1 MKSFSKFISVLFH
14 PIFLTTMCMAYIL
27 FVSTNPIF
35 NIPKGNELQ
44 WFLITAYSTLF
55 MPLVVVFLL
64 WRLKFIQSLEMKT
77 TKERYIPL
85 IACMSFYFWVFW
97 IFHLN
102 LGASAWIKI
111 FLLASFI
118 SMVFSFLITIF
129 NKISLHLAAISTVFV
144 YALLLNISTG
154 FQDIGLL
161 IFAGIV
167 LGLVFFSRKNL
178 NAHTNQQ
185 LTLGVILGSLASVI
199 AFFIF

>member
-14 PIFLTTMCMAYIL
+14 PVFLTSMCMAYIL
-27 FVSTNPIF
+27 FVSTNLIF
-35 NIPKGNELQ
+35 DIPEGKQWQ
-44 WFLITAYSTLF
+44 WFSITAYSTLF
-55 MPLVVVFLL
+55 MPLLVVFLL
-64 WRLKFIQSLEMKT
+64 WRLKFIQSFEMNT
-77 TKERYIPL
+77 VKERYIPL

-111 FLLASFI
+111 FLLASFL
-118 SMVFSFLITIF
+118 SMVFCFLITIF
-129 NKISLHLAAISTVFV
+129 NKISLHTAAISTVLV

-154 FQDIGLL
+154 FHDVILL
-161 IFAGIV
+161 VAAAIIF
-167 LGLVFFSRKNL
+167 GLVLFSRKSL

-185 LTLGVILGSLASVI
+185 LILGVILGSLASLI